1 MLGDAS
7 GSKTD
12 VVEQTAAPKA
22 KAPAKPRAPA
32 KPKSTAAK
40 PAAKGA
46 AKGKKKVLA
55 ERDDNAEDES
65 DIDVVMADPDEVN
78 EADGVDPTSSKKNKS
93 ASETYQKV
101 RTTTCA
107 ARPIADPVPF
117 VSSHN
122 SSTF

>member
-1 MLGDAS
+1 MLADAS

-12 VVEQTAAPKA
+12 VGAQKAAPKA

-46 AKGKKKVLA
+46 TKGKKKVLA

-93 ASETYQKV
+93 ASETD
-101 RTTTCA
+101 R
-107 ARPIADPVPF
+107 RF
-117 VSSHN
+117 LRN
-122 SSTF
+122 LRRG